1 MQVIWKN
8 KPTYILKVYKELA
21 LLKVSEAS
29 EAATE

>member
-1 MQVIWKN
+1 MEKQA
-8 KPTYILKVYKELA
+8 YLILKVYKELA